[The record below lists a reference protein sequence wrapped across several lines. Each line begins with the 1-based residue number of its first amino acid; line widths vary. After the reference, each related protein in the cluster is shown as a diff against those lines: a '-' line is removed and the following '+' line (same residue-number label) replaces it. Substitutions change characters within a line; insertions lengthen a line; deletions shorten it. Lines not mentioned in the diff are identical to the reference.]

1 MYLYLFI
8 YVFLFTY
15 KIVKINQYSNTSVH
29 AIICKL
35 YLNKIIR
42 QSNNIN
48 NEVHILRTFWK

>member
-1 MYLYLFI
+1 MYLYSFI
-8 YVFLFTY
+8 YALFFTY
-15 KIVKINQYSNTSVH
+15 RIVKTNQYSNTSVH

-48 NEVHILRTFWK
+48 NEVHILRTFGK